1 MHANPFPFIA
11 HLAILNLCACSRKKI
26 FTRCTELYKY
36 LHRVAYLVLVYIINW
51 T

>member
-11 HLAILNLCACSRKKI
+11 HPAILNLCACIKKQI
-26 FTRCTELYKY
+26 FTQYTELNKY
-36 LHRVAYLVLVYIINW
+36 LHCV